1 MSLKRPSVGGG
12 EGWEEEGREERGGGE
27 ERKVPKLRMKLG
39 SESESNLLLRR
50 VSTSEAEFESCDR

>member
-12 EGWEEEGREERGGGE
+12 EGWEEEERGGGE